1 MKTAY
6 KFRLYPNKQQEAQ
19 LAVTLETCRLLWN
32 KALADRK
39 NAWEREGITR
49 SYEDQAALLV
59 FEKQSNPYL
68 KAVHSQVEQ
77 DVLRRLQKSFD
88 NFLRRVREGA
98 SKKGYPRFK
107 LNGSRLTLSKIPG
120 TIRTFVHRPIVGKIK
135 TCSIKRDKTNAW
147 YVIFV
152 TECEDPVKLV
162 PRTTIGV
169 DLGITHAAV
178 TSDGQYFD
186 YPKYYVQAEMKNRAA
201 NKSLHR
207 KKIGSNNRRKAQTKL
222 ARIAKRATNL
232 RVEFLHHMLKNHC
245 LAKHIQDVSWG
256 KLMRFTVSKAERA
269 GKTVVLVNPYNTS
282 QRCSACGE
290 IVPKKLKDRVHICS
304 RCGLII
310 CRDLNAS
317 MGIRT
322 LGLRGIACGEP
333 AYGSGPCPK

>member
-1 MKTAY
+1 
-6 KFRLYPNKQQEAQ
+6 
-19 LAVTLETCRLLWN
+19 
-32 KALADRK
+32 
-39 NAWEREGITR
+39 
-49 SYEDQAALLV
+49 LLV

-68 KAVHSQVEQ
+68 NAVHSQVEQ

-88 NFLRRVREGA
+88 NFFRRVREGA
-98 SKKGYPRFK
+98 RKEGYPRFKSINRYSSVTYPQSRFK
-107 LNGSRLTLSKIPG
+107 LNGSRLILSKISG
-120 TIRTFVHRPIVGKIK
+120 GIRTFVHRPIVGRIK

-147 YVIFV
+147 YVIFT
-152 TECEDPVKLV
+152 TELENPTKRETKTV
-162 PRTTIGV
+162 IGV

-186 YPKYYVQAEMKNRAA
+186 YPKYHVQAEKKNRAA

-207 KKIGSNNRRKAQTKL
+207 KKPGSNNRKKAQTKL
-222 ARIAKRATNL
+222 ARIAKRVTNL
-232 RVEFLHHMLKNHC
+232 REEFLH
-245 LAKHIQDVSWG
+245 QVSWG
-256 KLMRFTVSKAERA
+256 KLIRFTVSKAERA

-290 IVPKKLKDRVHICS
+290 NVPKKLKDRVHICS

-322 LGLRGIACGEP
+322 LGLRGIACGEST
-333 AYGSGPCPK
+333 SGFGLCPK